1 MRVIFLQMRQSYKE
15 LMISAIA
22 AIANTSENDTVVATQ
37 AREIF
42 EFEKLLAKVR
52 IGHFL
57 TNKRIT
63 IFKLKEQEIYFS
75 FFHSSV
81 F

>member
-1 MRVIFLQMRQSYKE
+1 
-15 LMISAIA
+15 MISAIT
-22 AIANTSENDTVVATQ
+22 AIAKTSENDTVIARQ

-52 IGHFL
+52 IGPFL

-63 IFKLKEQEIYFS
+63 IFKLKEQETYFS
-75 FFHSSV
+75 VFHSSV
-81 F
+81 RWF